1 MAGGAAQPET
11 KYARL
16 GGHRIAYQVG
26 RPLPEPLPPDPLPP
40 WEAYAEELDAVMDAV
55 GAERA
60 ALLTAGPEAGPMALF
75 FAGTRPERTGA
86 LILAD
91 ATARYLVAD
100 AYPIGVP
107 PEATDGS
114 CSRSATSC
122 AASGEDR
129 GPRHLKG
136 VEGAW
141 QLFAVGG

>member
-1 MAGGAAQPET
+1 VAGGAAQPET

-26 RPLPEPLPPDPLPP
+26 RPLPEHLPPDPLPP

-60 ALLTAGPEAGPMALF
+60 ALLTAGAG
-75 FAGTRPERTGA
+75 AGRCRSGEVLVSRTVR
-86 LILAD
+86 D
-91 ATARYLVAD
+91 LV
-100 AYPIGVP
+100 
-107 PEATDGS
+107 TGS
-114 CSRSATSC
+114 DMVL
-122 AASGEDR
+122 EDR
-129 GPRHLKG
+129 GPHHLKG